1 MKFIWFLLF
10 CAFTLLCSCSTI
22 EHFSVTDR
30 ASEWSSSEP
39 LNIPYST
46 RRARFEKGN
55 LVVNPS
61 FEQGSIL
68 RGTSGNESRI
78 KGWQKVGENV
88 HWTDTESANGTS
100 NDANSGRRAVRISR
114 KRANE
119 LDEAE
124 GVLSDYI
131 EVIPGNYY
139 FSYHVRLKHIRG
151 SKSRLGSR
159 LQDAVTIKVLF
170 FDENKQ
176 PIEPGLLNPVNRS
189 MIDNSNKGLS
199 FANFWRIDDF
209 PWGEV
214 RGRTYNYPFSEG
226 DVPERTRYVRLFLG
240 LRGTGNMWIDD
251 VVYRYSKWNFTALE
265 RLQPYFDKPLPL
277 AQRLIPTPRRF
288 QQKDDVTFYEA
299 YQSRQDL
306 PVIVLPEESAPADVS
321 AANLL
326 KKEIT
331 AVLQRV
337 MPPNELDRD
346 MVRVEKADYSR
357 VAGSI
362 PRLVFSI
369 GRNKLYKRVQ
379 PNLPLAAVQGK
390 SQGYVIQSA
399 FVGDTRIVFLI
410 GETPLAN
417 YYAAATAI
425 QLFEADRAVYH
436 DATVIDYPDFLGRS
450 YVFKAWKNDGELQRD
465 LHAISRLSQYKLNK
479 VYLGYGRQGKRWH
492 RPDRLYLQGIEEAG
506 RRCRDS
512 GVMSLAMM
520 VNPYSHLG
528 FERPVDQL
536 SDDLRNTWTH
546 SDPGSIEMLK
556 KHCRPALN
564 AGARTLML
572 LADDYV
578 PHAGQNRQNYALF
591 TEKDKNQFVSLQN
604 AQAYV
609 INQLKQWLDREY
621 PETRLEFCPPWYS
634 NEHIARSYGQAEY
647 YFKDLTFQ
655 IPPDVAI
662 IWTGPTIRSL
672 SIDSADLYR
681 YQSLIG
687 RWPMIWDNTLYARNH
702 EVASYGGF
710 PAHYPS
716 KVRMCNIFEPFDA
729 IRPRAF
735 QNNNHGRQMYTN
747 GPASSEVYKIKYA
760 TVADYEWNTT
770 AYNPELSLWKALTK
784 TFGRSAAE
792 QLMYFNDAFYGF
804 YEVYLRLKSKV
815 PDAAHDK
822 RKAEKYLDDM
832 RKYVRQ
838 IAALRPDET
847 QLLLEL
853 ERYLKKQEKRF
864 NAIF

>member
-1 MKFIWFLLF
+1 MKFVWLLLF
-10 CAFTLLCSCSTI
+10 CAFTLLNSCSTI
-22 EHFSVTDR
+22 ERTRKTDR
-30 ASEWSSSEP
+30 ASELARSEP
-39 LNIPYST
+39 LSILHAT
-46 RRARFEKGN
+46 RQAQFDKGN
-55 LVVNPS
+55 LVINPS
-61 FEQGSIL
+61 FEEGSG
-68 RGTSGNESRI
+68 RGDGLENGSRI

-88 HWTDTESANGTS
+88 HWTDTESASGTS
-100 NDANSGRRAVRISR
+100 NGANTGRRAVRISR

-124 GVLSDYI
+124 GVISDYI

-139 FSYHVRLKHIRG
+139 FSYHVRLKDIRG
-151 SKSRLGSR
+151 NKTRLGTR

-176 PIEPGLLNPVNRS
+176 PIEPGRLNPVNGS
-189 MIDNSNKGLS
+189 MIDISNKGLS

-209 PWGEV
+209 PWGKV
-214 RGRTYNYPFSEG
+214 KGRTYNYPFSEG

-240 LRGTGNMWIDD
+240 LKGTGMMWVDD

-265 RLQPYFDKPLPL
+265 RMQPYFDKPLPL
-277 AQRLIPTPRRF
+277 AQRLIPTPRQF
-288 QQKDDVTFYEA
+288 LQIDDVVFYEA
-299 YQSRQDL
+299 SLSHRL

-321 AANLL
+321 AAHLL
-326 KKEIT
+326 KEKIT

-346 MVRVEKADYSR
+346 LARIEKGDYSR
-357 VAGSI
+357 AAGSI

-399 FVGDTRIVFLI
+399 SVGDTRIVFLI

-425 QLFEADRAVYH
+425 QLFEVDRAVYQ

-450 YVFKAWKNDGELQRD
+450 YVFKAWQNDGELQRD
-465 LHAISRLSQYKLNK
+465 LDAISRLSTYKLNK
-479 VYLGYGRQGKRWH
+479 VYLGYGRKGKHWH
-492 RPDRLYLQGIEEAG
+492 RPDTLYLQGIEEAA

-512 GVMSLAMM
+512 GVMRLAMM

-536 SDDLRNTWTH
+536 SDDLRNIWTH
-546 SDPGSIEMLK
+546 SDPKSMEMLK

-564 AGARTLML
+564 AGASTLML

-578 PHAGQNRQNYALF
+578 PHAGRNRQNYALF
-591 TEKDKNQFVSLQN
+591 TEKDKKRFVSLQN

-621 PETRLEFCPPWYS
+621 PGTRLEFCPPWYS
-634 NEHIARSYGQAEY
+634 NEHIARSFGQAEY

-672 SIDSADLYR
+672 SIDTADLYR

-702 EVASYGGF
+702 EVASYGGY
-710 PAHYPS
+710 PAHYPA
-716 KVRMCNIFEPFDA
+716 KVRMCNLFEPFDTY
-729 IRPRAF
+729 RPNTF
-735 QNNNHGRQMYTN
+735 QNYNHGRQMYTN
-747 GPASSEVYKIKYA
+747 GPAYSEIYKIKYA

-770 AYNPELSLWKALTK
+770 AYFPELSLWKALTK
-784 TFGRSAAE
+784 SYGRLAAE
-792 QLMYFNDAFYGF
+792 QLLYFNDAFYGF
-804 YEVYLRLKSKV
+804 YEVYLRIKSKG
-815 PDAAHDK
+815 PDATRDRRNAQ
-822 RKAEKYLDDM
+822 KYLAEM
-832 RKYVRQ
+832 RKYMRQ
-838 IAALRPDET
+838 IAALQPDET
-847 QLLLEL
+847 RLLQEL
-853 ERYLKKQEKRF
+853 KHYLKEQEKRF